1 MQRCHFK
8 ILLSFRA
15 TLSFFVARGKLE
27 KRCTTFI
34 IRRQFK
40 KSPDPLNALLS
51 PYFSVILHSFV
62 FNWPCTLKL
71 LAIPVTLVRGR
82 AVYPR
87 SEPGQITIFQFPG
100 RVPGSC
106 LAQIPFGDL
115 INRTLLRHA
124 YYAVFP
130 LRYAYFLWHL
140 PAFSGMRCFSAT
152 SCFSLVS
159 SMTVGHDARGNE
171 RKNCYE
177 LMNEVS
183 WNRPFVREIRTH
195 CRFERQIRAVE

>member
-1 MQRCHFK
+1 MQPCYFK

-15 TLSFFVARGKLE
+15 TLSLFVARGKLG

-40 KSPDPLNALLS
+40 KSLDPLNVLLS
-51 PYFSVILHSFV
+51 PYFSVILRSFV

-71 LAIPVTLVRGR
+71 LAIPVTLVRGC
-82 AVYPR
+82 AVYSR

-115 INRTLLRHA
+115 INRTLSRHA
-124 YYAVFP
+124 YYAVFRSDMLIFYDIYP
-130 LRYAYFLWHL
+130 RLTVCF
-140 PAFSGMRCFSAT
+140 FSAT
-152 SCFSLVS
+152 SCFSLVL
-159 SMTVGHDARGNE
+159 SMTRSDTAQGETKGKIVTNLRI
-171 RKNCYE
+171 K
-177 LMNEVS
+177 
-183 WNRPFVREIRTH
+183 
-195 CRFERQIRAVE
+195 